1 MVMNNNIAYI
11 KERGMIVGNLTE
23 EFDNGAMLTMF
34 IRSEQ
39 FELDSPKMLFMSLDL
54 F

>member
-11 KERGMIVGNLTE
+11 KERGMIVGNLSE
-23 EFDNGAMLTMF
+23 EFDNGAMLTML